1 MPKKKTA
8 ETFVDLTESGVK
20 DGKVKVWVVKCSRFH
35 CSAFRP
41 LFLSAT
47 GRGIFFPFRCPDKK
61 KWRKNIII
69 RKEEQEDVER
79 DDIL

>member
-47 GRGIFFPFRCPDKK
+47 GRGEFFPVPLR
-61 KWRKNIII
+61 
-69 RKEEQEDVER
+69 
-79 DDIL
+79 